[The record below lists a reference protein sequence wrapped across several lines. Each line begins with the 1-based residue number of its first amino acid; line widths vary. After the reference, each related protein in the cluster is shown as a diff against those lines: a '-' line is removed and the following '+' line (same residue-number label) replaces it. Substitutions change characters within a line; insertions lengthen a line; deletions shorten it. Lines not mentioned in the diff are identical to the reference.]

1 MGVIVNQAKY
11 DTKILNGFD
20 WNVKRRVGRREG
32 REEEGRT
39 RAAFDR

>member
-11 DTKILNGFD
+11 DTKMLKGFD
-20 WNVKRRVGRREG
+20 WNVKECVGTREG
-32 REEEGRT
+32 REGEAKT